1 MSFNLTQKPIINI
14 FYEKKF
20 STLLFGDEMTRSKHN
35 KIINISVLFLTVF
48 GFLTGCTHMVTI
60 KSDPPGAKVTDLTFG
75 ELGQTPLSHTVEH
88 GSSLHLTFSKPGF
101 KPVKK
106 DSLHIKQ
113 DRTVMAT
120 LNTYPTLLFIES
132 IPAGA
137 SLQVFDCESG
147 AKVQLMNPT
156 KITSK
161 VHYTNRS
168 HEIPATLSEA
178 NIVLERKG
186 YKPLR
191 KRIKL
196 EPNIEN
202 RFQFQ
207 MEQLRAKLRIVS
219 NPTGAE
225 VYERKKGFLG
235 RTPLDLDFTW
245 EQLASFSQL
254 HDAFDLDS
262 VDLHLTIKKQG
273 YLPREVMKK
282 LYIYQDNPV
291 LTILL
296 DLL

>member
-1 MSFNLTQKPIINI
+1 MTKQKN
-14 FYEKKF
+14 
-20 STLLFGDEMTRSKHN
+20 N
-35 KIINISVLFLTVF
+35 KVIKVFVLILTVF
-48 GFLTGCTHMVTI
+48 ALITGCTHMVTI
-60 KSDPPGAKVTDLTFG
+60 KSDPAGAKVTDLTYG
-75 ELGQTPLSHTVEH
+75 ELGRTPLGYTVEH

-101 KPVKK
+101 RPVKK
-106 DSLHIKQ
+106 DELHIKQ
-113 DRTVMAT
+113 NRTVMAT
-120 LNTYPTLLFIES
+120 LNTYPTLLFVES

-137 SLQVFDCESG
+137 SLQVFDCETG
-147 AKVQLMNPT
+147 AKVQLVNPT
-156 KITSK
+156 KISSK
-161 VHYTNRS
+161 SHYTNRS
-168 HEIPATLSEA
+168 HETPCTLLEA
-178 NIVLERKG
+178 NIVLEKKG

-225 VYERKKGFLG
+225 IYERKKGFLG

-262 VDLHLTIKKQG
+262 VDLQLTIKKRG

-291 LTILL
+291 LTIIL
-296 DLL
+296 DR